1 MRVASLTV
9 VAFAAWLLSPQP
21 PRVVFVGDS
30 ITALAPWGDLCPGAL
45 NLGTPSAT
53 VAEIRQR
60 VARERLPSRFVAVVM
75 GGINDVVRNRSADET
90 AADLRGLVDD
100 LRARGAYRVIV
111 HPVLPTTPAFPRDL
125 RHQIAAVN
133 AALPGDVAAFTV
145 PAAAYKGDGVHLRPA
160 GYRHWLAALRAR
172 GVCR

>member
-1 MRVASLTV
+1 MRVASFTV

-30 ITALAPWGDLCPGAL
+30 ITALAPWGDLCPGAV

-60 VARERLPSRFVAVVM
+60 VARERLPHRFVAVVM
-75 GGINDVVRNRSADET
+75 AGINDVVRNRSADET

-111 HPVLPTTPAFPRDL
+111 HPVLPAGMPNAARG
-125 RHQIAAVN
+125 IAAIN
-133 AALPGDVAAFTV
+133 ARLPDAERV
-145 PAAAYKGDGVHLRPA
+145 PVVVPLEYYMGDGVHLRPA
-160 GYRHWLAALRAR
+160 GYRHWLAELRAR

>member
-1 MRVASLTV
+1 MRPLALSLLTV
-9 VAFAAWLLSPQP
+9 LALLASPNG

-30 ITALAPWGDLCPGAL
+30 ITALAPWGDLCPGAV

-53 VAEIRQR
+53 VAEIRER
-60 VARERLPSRFVAVVM
+60 VARERLPRRFVAVVM
-75 GGINDVVRNRSADET
+75 AGINDVVRNRSADET

-111 HPVLPTTPAFPRDL
+111 HPVLPAGLPNAARG
-125 RHQIAAVN
+125 IAAIN
-133 AALPGDVAAFTV
+133 ARLPDAERAPVAV
-145 PAAAYKGDGVHLRPA
+145 PLAHYTGDGVHLRPA

-172 GVCR
+172 GVCL